1 MSKLIDFKVPY
12 SKNAYKLS
20 LQNRKVYKYVGITY
34 YMYFKDKTIK
44 GRKYRYATRSVRLP
58 NGKIVSLEV
67 IYKNQSKEELEKIFD
82 DKEKNE
88 NVKYVLKISKPDYI
102 FSLEEYRKIESIKVD
117 YRKILRRLSKVSLK
131 DLFDRFTAN
140 FTYESNAL
148 EGNSLTLKDVA
159 IVMFENASIK
169 GKDLR
174 EIYET
179 RNSRIVVELI
189 MKNQFSVSEEDI
201 IRMHKILVRDTG
213 VREGYKIVP
222 NVIVGRNL
230 ETTLPENVGREIGRL
245 IKWYHENK
253 SKLHAIKIATLFH
266 GKFEQ
271 IHPFEDGNGR
281 VGRFLIN
288 IILSSN
294 KYPPLIIR
302 KSQRIS
308 YLNALENFDKKHP
321 DTLERFILE
330 RFKETY
336 KKFFEMYVKY
346 I

>member
-1 MSKLIDFKVPY
+1 
-12 SKNAYKLS
+12 
-20 LQNRKVYKYVGITY
+20 
-34 YMYFKDKTIK
+34 MYFKNKKIK
-44 GRKYRYATRSVRLP
+44 GKRYKYAVKSIRLP
-58 NGKIVSLEV
+58 DGKVTSLEV
-67 IYKNQSKEELEKIFD
+67 IYKNQGNKELKKIFEE
-82 DKEKNE
+82 KEKNE
-88 NVKYVLKISKPDYI
+88 NLKYVLKIFKPDHI
-102 FSLEEYRKIESIKVD
+102 FNKKELEKIESIKVD
-117 YRKILRRLSKVSLK
+117 YKRVIKKLSKTSLK

-179 RNSRIVVELI
+179 RNSREVVELI
-189 MKNQFSVSEEDI
+189 MKNKFDINHKDI
-201 IRMHKILVRDTG
+201 IRIHKILVKDVGINT
-213 VREGYKIVP
+213 GYKRIP
-222 NVIVGRNL
+222 NFIQGRENL
-230 ETTLPENVGREIGRL
+230 KTSLPENVYQNMDNL
-245 IKWYHENK
+245 IKWYHDNK
-253 SKLHAIKIATLFH
+253 SKIHPIKLAALFH

-288 IILSSN
+288 VILIKN

-308 YLNALENFDKKHP
+308 YLGALTKFDAKYT
-321 DTLERFILE
+321 DNLERFILE

-336 KKFFEMYVKY
+336 SKFFEIYVKY
-346 I
+346 LKD